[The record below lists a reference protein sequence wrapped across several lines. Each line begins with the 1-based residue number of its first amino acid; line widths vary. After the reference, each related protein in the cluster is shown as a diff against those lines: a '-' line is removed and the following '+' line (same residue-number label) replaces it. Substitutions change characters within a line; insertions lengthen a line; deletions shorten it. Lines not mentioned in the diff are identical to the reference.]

1 MSANHTPGPWAVIHS
16 TVHPGMV
23 EVFGPRIQVR
33 GFTVATDID
42 AGTAD
47 RIEAD
52 ARLIAAAPDLLA
64 ALKDLSRLADAIYV
78 RMSDGEMALMRDAW
92 GKADA
97 AIARAEDRS

>member
-1 MSANHTPGPWAVIHS
+1 MSESHTPGPW
-16 TVHPGMV
+16 TVHKTTNLPVAYYIGPASRRHLAL
-23 EVFGPRIQVR
+23 VFN
-33 GFTVATDID
+33 
-42 AGTAD
+42 
-47 RIEAD
+47 EAD

-97 AIARAEDRS
+97 AIAKAEGRS